1 LLLWGTPALAGPPP
15 DFDGDGVADDSDN
28 CSDDVNPAQD
38 DTDADDCGN
47 RCDADYNNNGFV
59 NFLDFSQ
66 FSAAFGKMDLEKDHT
81 EPVTGPVF
89 FLDFSFFSAN
99 FGTVPGPSGTTTG
112 TTACP

>member
-1 LLLWGTPALAGPPP
+1 LAGPVPLP
-15 DFDGDGVADDSDN
+15 DFDGDTIADVDDN
-28 CSDDVNPAQD
+28 CSEVANTAQD
-38 DTDADDCGN
+38 DTDGDGCGN

-59 NFLDFSQ
+59 NFIDFSQ
-66 FSAAFGKMDLEKDHT
+66 FSAAFGTFDSEKDHT
-81 EPVTGPVF
+81 VPMTGPVG